1 MTSTRSRYR
10 CPGSREPLARERGRR
25 PPPLSPASLA
35 MTLKMLLGYTC
46 ECNFLVMH
54 DGEHLALRGR
64 GSGKISWSELGDSDA
79 EASGLGAAERL
90 LFFHRILRVSDRSR
104 GQVRPDLR

>member
-1 MTSTRSRYR
+1 MRVS
-10 CPGSREPLARERGRR
+10 GAAA
-25 PPPLSPASLA
+25 PPLSPASLA

-54 DGEHLALRGR
+54 DGEHLALLGR
-64 GSGKISWSELGDSDA
+64 GSGNISWSKLGDSNA

-90 LFFHRILRVSDRSR
+90 LFSHRILRVSDRSR